1 MNEKNENLPDPQ
13 KIEKEIEEFLNK
25 RFGGTVKIIS
35 PSILPKNAAIKGTD
49 SPSEKSEFIN
59 FDIKPTELVSYL
71 DQYIIRQYRAKSV
84 LSTKI
89 CTHFNRIKHLEEN
102 TGIQAGITGSIKSNI
117 LMLGPTGVGKTYLIK
132 LIAKKIGVP
141 FVKADA
147 TKFSETG
154 YVGGDV
160 EDIIRDLVK
169 EANDDIELAQYGI
182 VYIDEIDKIA
192 ASQNFRGADVSRTGV
207 QRALLKPMEE
217 TDIDLKVP
225 HDPISMIQEL
235 ENYHKT
241 GKRSK
246 RRINTANILFIVSGA
261 FGDLAQIVSK
271 RISKQSIGFGSTI
284 STAKDESDIL
294 KHLKAEDLV
303 EFGFESEFIGRLPVR
318 CVLEKLS
325 ENDLYDILRMPNNP
339 VILGK
344 RLDFKAYGI
353 DIVFTDDSLKLL
365 AARAFHENTGARGLV
380 SAVEDVLISFE
391 EHLPSS
397 DIKRLTVTQ
406 KLVENPAEYLEK
418 ILCAHEKTDSSEY
431 SVSCRTSYYQK
442 NKNHGTKADWSK
454 FYENDYNWDEI
465 HRLATENEKQY
476 IAEYVSKNWKNLSIR
491 HGLTLSQYRCTLVA
505 EYFCTHVTELGN
517 AIQQIKS
524 YYESIKKIEV
534 DFYKNYDLNIVLEED
549 AVDFLIEKLIHNQI
563 SSMEI
568 SAKIYNDFYNGLN
581 LIRDKSAKNRFFL
594 SRKSLLEP
602 ENFLNDLIKKE
613 ISS

>member
-13 KIEKEIEEFLNK
+13 KIEKEIGEFLNK
-25 RFGGTVKIIS
+25 KFGGNVKIIS
-35 PSILPKNAAIKGTD
+35 PSILPKHSSVKGTD
-49 SPSEKSEFIN
+49 SPAEKKKFID
-59 FDIKPTELVSYL
+59 FDIKPVELVSYL
-71 DQYIIRQYRAKSV
+71 DQYIIRQHKAKSV
-84 LSTKI
+84 LATKI
-89 CTHFNRIKHLEEN
+89 CTHFNRIKHLEAN
-102 TGIQAGITGSIKSNI
+102 SNIQAGITGTIKSNI
-117 LMLGPTGVGKTYLIK
+117 LMLGPTGVGKTYIIK
-132 LIAKKIGVP
+132 LIANKIGVP

-160 EDIIRDLVK
+160 DDIIRDLVK

-284 STAKDESDIL
+284 STPKDESDIL

-344 RLDFKAYGI
+344 RLDFNAYGI
-353 DIVFTDDSLKLL
+353 DIVFTDESLKIL

-380 SAVEDVLISFE
+380 SSVEDALIYFE

-397 DIKRLTVTQ
+397 EIKKLTVTQ
-406 KLVENPAEYLEK
+406 KLVENPEAYLEK
-418 ILCAHEKTDSSEY
+418 ILYSHERVHSGEY
-431 SVSCRTSYYQK
+431 SVPYRTPYHKHNKKNYTKTDDVDSY
-442 NKNHGTKADWSK
+442 
-454 FYENDYNWDEI
+454 DYDWDEI

-517 AIQQIKS
+517 AIKQIKS

-534 DFYKNYDLNIVLEED
+534 DFYKSYDLNIVLEED
-549 AVDFLIEKLIHNQI
+549 AVDFLIEELIHNQI
-563 SSMEI
+563 TTIEI
-568 SAKIYNDFYNGLN
+568 TAKIYKDFYNGLN
-581 LIRDKSAKNRFFL
+581 LVRDKSAKNRFFL
-594 SRKSLLEP
+594 SRKSLIEP

>member
-1 MNEKNENLPDPQ
+1 MKEENQNLPDPQ
-13 KIEKEIEEFLNK
+13 RIEKEIGEFLNK
-25 RFGGTVKIIS
+25 KFGGNVKIIS
-35 PSILPKNAAIKGTD
+35 PSILSKNSSIIGKD
-49 SPSEKSEFIN
+49 SSSEQKQFIN
-59 FDIKPTELVSYL
+59 FDIKPVELVSYL
-71 DQYIIRQYRAKSV
+71 DQYIVRQKKAKSV

-89 CTHFNRIKHLEEN
+89 CTHFNRIKHLETTFGDFSSICDESAGN
-102 TGIQAGITGSIKSNI
+102 TNAVTGITGSIKSNI
-117 LMLGPTGVGKTYLIK
+117 LMLGPTGVGKTYIIK

-169 EANDDIELAQYGI
+169 EANDDIQLAQYGI

-225 HDPISMIQEL
+225 HDPISMMQEL
-235 ENYHKT
+235 DNYQKT
-241 GKRSK
+241 GKRSN

-261 FGDLAQIVSK
+261 FGELGQIVSK

-284 STAKDESDIL
+284 LTAKDDSEIL
-294 KHLKAEDLV
+294 KQMKAEDLV

-325 ENDLYDILRMPNNP
+325 EDDLYSILRMPNNP

-353 DIVFTDDSLKLL
+353 DIVFTDESLRLL
-365 AARAFHENTGARGLV
+365 AAKAFDENTGARGLV
-380 SAVEDVLISFE
+380 SAVEETLIHFE

-397 DIKRLTVTQ
+397 DIRKLTVTPE
-406 KLVENPAEYLEK
+406 LVDNPEIYLET
-418 ILCAHEKTDSSEY
+418 ILHSHKNSDDLDNNRLNTDVNNRYFANS
-431 SVSCRTSYYQK
+431 
-442 NKNHGTKADWSK
+442 H
-454 FYENDYNWDEI
+454 WDEI
-465 HRLATENEKQY
+465 HRLATEQEKLY
-476 IAEYVSKNWKNLSIR
+476 ITKYVASNWKNLSIR

-505 EYFCTHVTELGN
+505 EYFCTHITELGN
-517 AIQQIKS
+517 AIKQIKS

-534 DFYKNYDLNIVLEED
+534 DFYKIHDLNIVFEED
-549 AVDFLIEKLIHNQI
+549 AVDFLIEELIHNQI
-563 SSMEI
+563 TSREI
-568 SAKIYNDFYNGLN
+568 MAKIYNDFYNGLN
-581 LIRDKSAKNRFFL
+581 LLRDKSGKNRFFL
-594 SRKSLLEP
+594 SRKALLEP
-602 ENFLNDLIKKE
+602 ENFLNDLIKRE
-613 ISS
+613 IS

>member
-1 MNEKNENLPDPQ
+1 MNEENQNLPDPQ
-13 KIEKEIEEFLNK
+13 KIEKEISEFLNK
-25 RFGGTVKIIS
+25 KFGGNVKIIS
-35 PSILPKNAAIKGTD
+35 PSILPKQSPVKGSD
-49 SPSEKSEFIN
+49 SFNDKKQFIN
-59 FDIKPTELVSYL
+59 FDIKPVELVSYL
-71 DQYIIRQYRAKSV
+71 DQYIVRQQKAKSI

-89 CTHFNRIKHLEEN
+89 CTHFNRIKHLEEMSQSGVLSDTEN
-102 TGIQAGITGSIKSNI
+102 ADGAAANFRPAITGSIKSNI
-117 LMLGPTGVGKTYLIK
+117 LMLGPTGVGKTYIIK
-132 LIAKKIGVP
+132 LISKKIGVP

-160 EDIIRDLVK
+160 DDIIRDLVK

-225 HDPISMIQEL
+225 HDPISMMQEL
-235 ENYHKT
+235 DNYQKT

-271 RISKQSIGFGSTI
+271 RISKQSIGFGSKL
-284 STAKDESDIL
+284 STSKDESEIL

-325 ENDLYDILRMPNNP
+325 EDDLYAILRMPNNP

-344 RLDFKAYGI
+344 RLDFKSYGI
-353 DIVFTDDSLKLL
+353 DIVFTDQSLKLL
-365 AARAFHENTGARGLV
+365 ASKAFNENTGARGLV
-380 SAVEDVLISFE
+380 SAVEDTLIHFE

-397 DIKRLTVTQ
+397 EIKKLAVTAE
-406 KLVENPAEYLEK
+406 LVENPEKYLEK
-418 ILCAHEKTDSSEY
+418 MLSND
-431 SVSCRTSYYQK
+431 
-442 NKNHGTKADWSK
+442 TKFS
-454 FYENDYNWDEI
+454 N
-465 HRLATENEKQY
+465 RLAEIYLTATEQEKAY
-476 IAEYVSKNWKNLSIR
+476 ITEYISSNWKHLSIR

-505 EYFCTHVTELGN
+505 DYFCTYITELGN
-517 AIQQIKS
+517 AIKQIKY

-534 DFYKNYDLNIVLEED
+534 DFYKSYDLNIVFEED
-549 AVDFLIEKLIHNQI
+549 AVDFLIEELIHNRI
-563 SSMEI
+563 SSRDIMT
-568 SAKIYNDFYNGLN
+568 KIYNDFYNGLN
-581 LIRDKSAKNRFFL
+581 LIRDKSGKNRFFL
-594 SRKSLLEP
+594 SRKSILEP
-602 ENFLNDLIKKE
+602 EDFLNDLIKRE
-613 ISS
+613 IS

>member
-1 MNEKNENLPDPQ
+1 MNEENQNLPDPQ
-13 KIEKEIEEFLNK
+13 KIEKEISEFLNK
-25 RFGGTVKIIS
+25 KFGGNVKIIS
-35 PSILPKNAAIKGTD
+35 PSILPKQSPVKGSD
-49 SPSEKSEFIN
+49 SFNDKKQFIN
-59 FDIKPTELVSYL
+59 FDIKPVELVSYL
-71 DQYIIRQYRAKSV
+71 DQYIVRQQKAKSI

-89 CTHFNRIKHLEEN
+89 CTHFNRIKHLEEMSQSGVLSDTEN
-102 TGIQAGITGSIKSNI
+102 ADGAAANFRPAITGSIKSNI
-117 LMLGPTGVGKTYLIK
+117 LMLGPTGVGKTYIIK
-132 LIAKKIGVP
+132 LISKKIGVP

-160 EDIIRDLVK
+160 DDIIRDLVK

-225 HDPISMIQEL
+225 HDPISMMQEL
-235 ENYHKT
+235 DNYQKT

-271 RISKQSIGFGSTI
+271 RISKQSIGFGSKLCT
-284 STAKDESDIL
+284 SKDESEIL

-325 ENDLYDILRMPNNP
+325 EDDLYSILRMPNNP

-344 RLDFKAYGI
+344 RLDFKSYGI
-353 DIVFTDDSLKLL
+353 DIVFTDQSLKLL
-365 AARAFHENTGARGLV
+365 ASKAFNENTGARGLV
-380 SAVEDVLISFE
+380 SAVEDTLIHFE

-397 DIKRLTVTQ
+397 EIKKLAVTAE
-406 KLVENPAEYLEK
+406 LVENPEKYLEK
-418 ILCAHEKTDSSEY
+418 MLSND
-431 SVSCRTSYYQK
+431 
-442 NKNHGTKADWSK
+442 TKFS
-454 FYENDYNWDEI
+454 N
-465 HRLATENEKQY
+465 RLAEIYLTATEQEKAY
-476 IAEYVSKNWKNLSIR
+476 ITEYISSNWKHLSIR

-505 EYFCTHVTELGN
+505 DYFCTYITELGN
-517 AIQQIKS
+517 AIKQIKY

-534 DFYKNYDLNIVLEED
+534 DFYKSYDLNIVFEED
-549 AVDFLIEKLIHNQI
+549 AVDFLIEELIHNRI
-563 SSMEI
+563 SSRDIMT
-568 SAKIYNDFYNGLN
+568 KIYNDFYNGLN
-581 LIRDKSAKNRFFL
+581 LIRDKSGKNRFFL
-594 SRKSLLEP
+594 SRKSILEP
-602 ENFLNDLIKKE
+602 EDFLNDLIKRE
-613 ISS
+613 IS

>member
-1 MNEKNENLPDPQ
+1 MNEKNQNLPDPQ
-13 KIEKEIEEFLNK
+13 KIEKEISEFLNK
-25 RFGGTVKIIS
+25 KFGGNVKIIS
-35 PSILPKNAAIKGTD
+35 PSILPKQ
-49 SPSEKSEFIN
+49 SPVTGSDPFNGKKQFVN
-59 FDIKPTELVSYL
+59 FDIKPIELVSYL
-71 DQYIIRQYRAKSV
+71 DQYIVRQKKAKSI

-89 CTHFNRIKHLEEN
+89 CTHFNRIKHLEAISSGVVSDIEN
-102 TGIQAGITGSIKSNI
+102 NHGANVTFRNSITGSIKSNI
-117 LMLGPTGVGKTYLIK
+117 LMLGPTGVGKTYIIK

-169 EANDDIELAQYGI
+169 EANDDLTLAQYGI

-225 HDPISMIQEL
+225 HDPISMMQEL
-235 ENYHKT
+235 DNYQKT
-241 GKRSK
+241 GKRTK
-246 RRINTANILFIVSGA
+246 RCINTANILFIVSGA
-261 FGDLAQIVSK
+261 FGDLAQIITK
-271 RISKQSIGFGSTI
+271 RISKQSIGFGSTL
-284 STAKDESDIL
+284 STPKDESEIL

-325 ENDLYDILRMPNNP
+325 EDDLYSILRMPNNP

-353 DIVFTDDSLKLL
+353 DIIFTDESLKLL
-365 AARAFHENTGARGLV
+365 AAKAFNENTGARGLV
-380 SAVEDVLISFE
+380 SAVEDTLIHFE

-397 DIKRLTVTQ
+397 DIKKLTVTPQ
-406 KLVENPAEYLEK
+406 LIENPETHLEK
-418 ILCAHEKTDSSEY
+418 ILHSRQKSSGSSE
-431 SVSCRTSYYQK
+431 SYPLQ
-442 NKNHGTKADWSK
+442 NLNFDS
-454 FYENDYNWDEI
+454 FNNELDEI
-465 HRLATENEKQY
+465 HRIATEREKEY
-476 IAEYVSKNWKNLSIR
+476 ITEYISNNWKHLSIR

-505 EYFCTHVTELGN
+505 EYFCTHITELGN
-517 AIQQIKS
+517 AIKQIKS

-534 DFYKNYDLNIVLEED
+534 DFYKNYDLNIVFEED
-549 AVDFLIEKLIHNQI
+549 AVDFLIEELIRNQI
-563 SSMEI
+563 TSRDIMT
-568 SAKIYNDFYNGLN
+568 KIYNDFYNGLN
-581 LIRDKSAKNRFFL
+581 LLRDKSGKNRFFL
-594 SRKSLLEP
+594 SRSSLLEP
-602 ENFLNDLIKKE
+602 ENFLNDLIKQE
-613 ISS
+613 IS